1 MGVENKTLPI
11 SRQLVLCSGEA
22 AVEKMSS
29 YKLLERV
36 MGFEPTNVSLG
47 S

>member
-1 MGVENKTLPI
+1 MYQNE
-11 SRQLVLCSGEA
+11 
-22 AVEKMSS
+22 
-29 YKLLERV
+29 KLLEFKQFFVINSKIEKERV